1 VIRAP
6 RRPPEG
12 AVRVLFSPWFE
23 AIFTYGVF
31 EMRKAFLLLLL
42 ALLLSSCVSNDAMFL
57 VQNLD
62 DQSKSLALTQAGIE
76 EYQLHVVRLQEFDQI
91 PRIKD
96 YFNVALRYDPSNTQA
111 QQYLSIVD
119 NYKNQRLV
127 AKVKE
132 AAKVYAKPK
141 RTDDD
146 NYALF
151 VSLQTA
157 VRIDP
162 TNKDVRKMLAD
173 TSQDRSKLIDSYLAK
188 AKAAVEKLDDKSTD
202 AVKEKQYAEAFQNAN
217 KAFDIDPK
225 SPAAQGQVSAA
236 KAELAKSVR
245 RRVTAIQKLI
255 GAGNFADARTQVSA
269 LNDLNRK
276 LDNSFVKD
284 VTNVSYALNYSW
296 AKKLV
301 DQKDYA
307 TAGVKVDAAL
317 AVTRTDEAAAL
328 KRRITDLRNKAD
340 AGASF
345 EAALQDID
353 RLIGDG
359 ELVAAHRKIDAVQNT
374 MTALDKLQMLDERDA
389 KILASLKDVY
399 DRGVLAYRDE
409 NFKDAIDLLQTVV
422 GIQVDYEQAS
432 DYLDK
437 ARSKQKLLD
446 QF

>member
-1 VIRAP
+1 M
-6 RRPPEG
+6 G
-12 AVRVLFSPWFE
+12 KFFL
-23 AIFTYGVF
+23 
-31 EMRKAFLLLLL
+31 FLLFPVLLL
-42 ALLLSSCVSNDAMFL
+42 SCVSNDAMFL
-57 VQNLD
+57 VKNLD
-62 DQSKSLALTQAGIE
+62 DQSKSQALTQAGIE

-91 PRIKD
+91 TRIKD
-96 YFNVALRYDPSNTQA
+96 YFNVALRFDPSNTQA
-111 QQYLSIVD
+111 QQYLSIVE
-119 NYKNQRLV
+119 NYKNQRLQ

-151 VSLQTA
+151 VSLQSA
-157 VRIDP
+157 VKIDP
-162 TNKDVRKMLAD
+162 TNKDVGKMLAD
-173 TSQDRSKLIDSYLAK
+173 TSQDRTKLIDAYLAK
-188 AKAAVEKLDDKSTD
+188 AKAAVDKLDDKSTD
-202 AVKEKQYAEAFQNAN
+202 AVREKQYAEAFQNAT
-217 KAFDIDPK
+217 KALDIDPK
-225 SPAAQGQVSAA
+225 SAPAQAQASAA
-236 KAELAKSVR
+236 KAELAKSVS

-255 GAGNFADARTQVSA
+255 GTGSFTDARTQVSA

-276 LDNSFVKD
+276 LANSFAKD
-284 VTNVSYALNYSW
+284 VTAVSYALNYTW

-301 DQKDYA
+301 DQKEYA

-328 KRRITDLRNKAD
+328 KRKITDLRSKAD
-340 AGASF
+340 AGVSF

-353 RLIGDG
+353 RLISTG

-374 MTALDKLQMLDERDA
+374 SPSQDKLQMLDDRDA

-437 ARSKQKLLD
+437 AKSKQKLLD

>member
-1 VIRAP
+1 M
-6 RRPPEG
+6 G
-12 AVRVLFSPWFE
+12 KFFL
-23 AIFTYGVF
+23 
-31 EMRKAFLLLLL
+31 FLLFPVLLL
-42 ALLLSSCVSNDAMFL
+42 SCVSNDAMFL
-57 VQNLD
+57 VKNLD
-62 DQSKSLALTQAGIE
+62 DQSKSQALTQAGIE

-91 PRIKD
+91 TRIKD
-96 YFNVALRYDPSNTQA
+96 YFNVALRFDPSNTQA
-111 QQYLSIVD
+111 QQYLSIVE
-119 NYKNQRLV
+119 NYKNQRLQ

-151 VSLQTA
+151 VSLQSA
-157 VRIDP
+157 VKIDP
-162 TNKDVRKMLAD
+162 TNKDVGKMLAD
-173 TSQDRSKLIDSYLAK
+173 TSQDRTKLIDAYLAK
-188 AKAAVEKLDDKSTD
+188 AKAAVDKLDDKSTD
-202 AVKEKQYAEAFQNAN
+202 AVREKQYAEAFQNAT
-217 KAFDIDPK
+217 KALDIDPK
-225 SPAAQGQVSAA
+225 SALAQAQASAA
-236 KAELAKSVR
+236 KAELAKSVS

-255 GAGNFADARTQVSA
+255 GTGSFTDARTQVSA

-276 LDNSFVKD
+276 LANSFAKD
-284 VTNVSYALNYSW
+284 VTAVSYALNYTW

-301 DQKDYA
+301 DQKEYA

-328 KRRITDLRNKAD
+328 KRKITDLRSKAD
-340 AGASF
+340 AGVSF

-353 RLIGDG
+353 RLISTG

-374 MTALDKLQMLDERDA
+374 SPSQDKLQMLDDRDA

-437 ARSKQKLLD
+437 AKSKQKLLD